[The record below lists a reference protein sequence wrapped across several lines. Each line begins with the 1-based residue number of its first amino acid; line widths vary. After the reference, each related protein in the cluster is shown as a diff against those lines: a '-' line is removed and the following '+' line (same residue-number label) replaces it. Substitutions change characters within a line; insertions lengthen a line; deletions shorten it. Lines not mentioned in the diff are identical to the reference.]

1 MENKVHIIEGKTY
14 LNRAK
19 LNPLLVAMVGELA
32 KADYRETNTFLD
44 ALWGVALESP
54 VRIVRGGTRGTRVY
68 INTPNKKR
76 LARAVFDEIRNYL
89 GEPQNKPA
97 NTNVE
102 ALIIE
107 RGNEWVQNQPDADI
121 LNPQD
126 YAAYVFGATDEAL
139 AKMNLDEAEHNA
151 VFDAVQSWYEKQSQS
166 PTAQRGEQTTPP
178 AVQPDADSN
187 TTPQLATEPSG
198 IDKDL
203 FEIDKEALKALFMS
217 VFFGDDFKQRE
228 TLNGTTKLSRFDI
241 FIEQLESLLS
251 DTKCDKKRIGNVAY
265 MVYKSRY
272 KKKNF
277 RKFAPLCR
285 LLFECCQ
292 REAPKDQ
299 RPNHYSQPDNDTLE
313 RFSDALGNP
322 LNPQK

>member
-14 LNRAK
+14 LNGVK
-19 LNPLLVAMVGELA
+19 PNKYKSLLVAIIGELA
-32 KADYRETNTFLD
+32 KADFRETNTFLE
-44 ALWGVALESP
+44 ALWGIVLTNP
-54 VRIVRGGTRGTRVY
+54 VRIVRGDTRGTRVY

-89 GEPQNKPA
+89 GEPQNKPV

-107 RGNEWVQNQPDADI
+107 HGNEWVQNQSDADI

-126 YAAYVFGATDEAL
+126 YAAYVFWATDEAL

-151 VFDAVQSWYEKQSQS
+151 VFDAVQSWYEKQCQS
-166 PTAQRGEQTTPP
+166 PTAQHGEQATPP
-178 AVQPDADSN
+178 AVQPDADN
-187 TTPQLATEPSG
+187 DTTTKPSG
-198 IDKDL
+198 IDT
-203 FEIDKEALKALFMS
+203 EALKALFMP
-217 VFFGDDFKQRE
+217 VFFADDYRQRD
-228 TLNGTTKLSRFDI
+228 TLKGTINLSRFDI
-241 FIEQLESLLS
+241 FVEQLESLLS
-251 DTKCDKKRIGNVAY
+251 DAQCDKKKIGNVAY
-265 MVYKSRY
+265 MVHKSKFR
-272 KKKNF
+272 KQNF

-292 REAPKDQ
+292 IEAPKDQ
-299 RPNHYSQPDNDTLE
+299 RPNKYSQPDNDTLE